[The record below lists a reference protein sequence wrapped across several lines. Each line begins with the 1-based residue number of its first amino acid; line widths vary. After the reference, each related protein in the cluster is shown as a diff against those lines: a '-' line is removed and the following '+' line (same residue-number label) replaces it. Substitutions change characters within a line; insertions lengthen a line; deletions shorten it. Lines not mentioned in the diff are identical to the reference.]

1 MSSSCIVCGASIA
14 QGILCAKC
22 DRPRPVKATGT
33 ALAPEIETASTINNI
48 LVAAGVPAVVLGAD
62 RSVKFVTEELKVL
75 VGDARSNEHIKS
87 INDVTK
93 PVSMN
98 VLIHDRKMLMSVV
111 PLASGAAVIFR
122 QIIDAHHARIDATM
136 NAVRPQVRLEL
147 DAANGEIDKILTPQQ
162 REQFKKMRIR
172 VPGPGGR
179 RHGPPPF

>member
-1 MSSSCIVCGASIA
+1 MTETPSTSPSNTRTSAALVVTAVFIGGLFVGIAGDRFYLFHRHRLWPSPGMAQFAARRIVEH
-14 QGILCAKC
+14 L
-22 DRPRPVKATGT
+22 DR
-33 ALAPEIETASTINNI
+33 
-48 LVAAGVPAVVLGAD
+48 
-62 RSVKFVTEELKVL
+62 ELHFTPQQKVQ
-75 VGDARSNEHIKS
+75 VQ
-87 INDVTK
+87 
-93 PVSMN
+93 
-98 VLIHDRKMLMSVV
+98 
-111 PLASGAAVIFR
+111 